1 MNAPAGTVARATAL
15 EAALALQPG
24 IAARSDE
31 MEAARRLPA
40 DLAAEMARAGL
51 FRIAMPRS
59 LGGDELPPAEILRV
73 IEAVAQADASA
84 GWCLMIGSTTAVS
97 LAYLPHDVAAAIAAD
112 RDCITG
118 GVFAPSGKAVAEGDH
133 YRVSGRWSW
142 ASGSANCSWL
152 FGGCTV
158 WEGGQM
164 RTLPGGR
171 PDTRMMVMPAG
182 KVELIDSWHA
192 AGLKGTGSG
201 DMAVTDLAVPLDY
214 SLSLVSDPPVETGA
228 LYLFPVFGLL
238 ALGIAGAASGN
249 ARAALDA
256 LKAGLGSRK
265 PAGSSRSAAE
275 RATVQQDYAKAEALL
290 TSARAL
296 LFETLDRAWDSANR
310 DGEVGLETR
319 ARLRLAATHMV
330 RTAADVT
337 RIAYDLGGG
346 GALYLES
353 PLQRRFRDGHAMT
366 QHMMVQPATYEMA
379 GRVLLGLP
387 TDASML

>member
-1 MNAPAGTVARATAL
+1 MQAR
-15 EAALALQPG
+15 

-31 MEAARRLPA
+31 MEAVRRLPA

-51 FRIAMPRS
+51 FRIASPKS
-59 LGGDELPPAEILRV
+59 LGGDELPPAEIVRV
-73 IEAVAQADASA
+73 IEAVAEADASA
-84 GWCLMIGSTTAVS
+84 GWCVMIGSTTTLS
-97 LAYLPHDVAAAIAAD
+97 LAWLPHDVAAGMVSD
-112 RDCITG
+112 PDTITG
-118 GVFAPSGKAVAEGDH
+118 GVFAPMGKAVVEGDQ

-142 ASGSANCSWL
+142 ASGSANCRWL

-158 WEGGQM
+158 WEGSQM

-171 PDTRMMVMPAG
+171 PDARMVVMPADR
-182 KVELIDSWHA
+182 VELIDSWFA

-201 DMAVTDLAVPLDY
+201 DMAVTDLVVPLDH
-214 SLSLVSDPPVETGA
+214 SLSLVADPPLERGA

-249 ARAALDA
+249 ARAALEA
-256 LKAGLGSRK
+256 LKAGLVSRRPQGS
-265 PAGSSRSAAE
+265 ARSAAE
-275 RATVQQDYAKAEALL
+275 RATVQAELARAEAQL
-290 TSARAL
+290 TAARAL
-296 LFETLDRAWDSANR
+296 LFETLDRAWEGANR
-310 DGEVGLETR
+310 DGEVPTATR

-346 GALYLES
+346 SALYLES
-353 PLQRRFRDGHAMT
+353 PLQRRFRDAHAMT
-366 QHMMVQPATYEMA
+366 QHMMVQPATYELA

-387 TDASML
+387 TDVSLL